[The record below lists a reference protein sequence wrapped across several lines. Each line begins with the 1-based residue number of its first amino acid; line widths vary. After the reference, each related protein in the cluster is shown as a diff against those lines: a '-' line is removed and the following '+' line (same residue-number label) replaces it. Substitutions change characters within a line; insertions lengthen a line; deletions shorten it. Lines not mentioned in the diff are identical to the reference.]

1 MRQRQSKLKPMAADV
16 LVVGG
21 GVAGL
26 WIQQRL
32 LTAGFTAVLV
42 EQQRLGG
49 SETGATQGII
59 HGGVKYALGGRLT
72 GSREAIAGMP
82 ERWRRCIDGHGEVD
96 LRGVRVLADACHL
109 WTLGSPA
116 SALASLLDNQ
126 ALRGRVAALAR
137 REHPA
142 CFRQQGFHGTVYRLD
157 ELVLDPVSLVRTL
170 ATPNLDL
177 MLQLDA
183 VGKRLTRSADGFVLQ
198 TESGPLH
205 AQRLILAA
213 GSGNP
218 MLLESLGLEGP
229 AMQRRPLHQVCV
241 ALEHPEPLYGHCVT
255 SLTEEQPELTV
266 TSHPIANG
274 KWLLYLGGR
283 LADTGSRRTPEQQIA
298 AARNL
303 MAEVLPWLSPH
314 LDGWR
319 TLRVDRVESA
329 DDTASLPESAFV
341 HEQAGVITVWPSK
354 MSLVPELGDQV
365 LRRLG
370 QPAEGPCE
378 VDHEA
383 RRAALTVALT
393 HSPRPA
399 FTRGI
404 LEWMA

>member
-1 MRQRQSKLKPMAADV
+1 MTADV

-21 GVAGL
+21 GIAGL

-49 SETGATQGII
+49 AETGATQGII

-72 GSREAIAGMP
+72 GSREAIACMP
-82 ERWRRCIDGHGEVD
+82 ERWRRCIDGQGEVD

-126 ALRGRVAALAR
+126 ALRGRVVPLAR

-157 ELVLDPVSLVRTL
+157 ELVLDPVSLVHTL

-177 MLQLDA
+177 MLHLDA
-183 VGKRLTRSADGFVLQ
+183 VGKRIKRDADGFVLQ

-218 MLLESLGLEGP
+218 TLLAGLGLEGP

-241 ALEHPEPLYGHCVT
+241 ALQHPEPLYGHCVT

-266 TSHPIANG
+266 TSHPIDSG

-283 LADTGSRRTPEQQIA
+283 LADTGTSRTPEQQIT

-303 MAEVLPWLSPH
+303 MAEVLPWLPPY
-314 LDGWR
+314 LTGWR

-329 DDTASLPESAFV
+329 DDIASMPESAFV

-354 MSLVPELGDQV
+354 MSLVPELGDRV
-365 LRRLG
+365 LEQLG
-370 QPAEGPCE
+370 PS
-378 VDHEA
+378 VEA
-383 RRAALTVALT
+383 PPVGVNEERRAALTAALI
-393 HSPRPA
+393 HSPRPL

>member
-1 MRQRQSKLKPMAADV
+1 MVRPSQNKLKPMAADV
-16 LVVGG
+16 IIVGG
-21 GVAGL
+21 GIAGL
-26 WIQQRL
+26 WLQQRL
-32 LTAGFTAVLV
+32 LSAGFTTVLA

-82 ERWRRCIDGHGEVD
+82 ERWRRCLDGQGEVD
-96 LRGVRVLADACHL
+96 LRGVRVLAEACHL

-126 ALRGRVAALAR
+126 ALRGRVVALAR
-137 REHPA
+137 HEHPA
-142 CFRQQGFHGTVYRLD
+142 CFRQRGFHGTVYRLD

-177 MLQLDA
+177 MLHLDG

-198 TESGPLH
+198 TASGPLH
-205 AQRLILAA
+205 APRLILAA

-218 MLLESLGLEGP
+218 MLLDELGIEAP
-229 AMQRRPLHQVCV
+229 AMQRRPLQQVCV
-241 ALEHPEPLYGHCVT
+241 TLTHPDPLYGHCVT

-266 TSHPIANG
+266 TSHPIASDR
-274 KWLLYLGGR
+274 WLLYLGGR
-283 LADTGSRRTPEQQIA
+283 LADTGSNRTPEQQIT
-298 AARNL
+298 AARHL
-303 MAEVLPWLSPH
+303 MAEVLPWLPPH

-319 TLRVDRVESA
+319 TLRAERVESA
-329 DDTASLPESAFV
+329 DDTTSLPESAFV
-341 HEQAGVITVWPSK
+341 HEQEGVITVWPSK

-365 LRRLG
+365 IQRLG
-370 QPAEGPCE
+370 QPLDRTE
-378 VDHEA
+378 HEA
-383 RRAALTVALT
+383 RRSALAAALF
-393 HSPRPA
+393 HCPRPL

-404 LEWMA
+404 LDGMA